1 MYFQINKKTQCKLS
15 RAKPLTFKTLIL
27 LLLFTGETAVYY
39 YFVAVVKAAV
49 CKKVTHVDLISVQH
63 ASNKQSF
70 SFYVF
75 ILQITQINL
84 DSPSILFIDTLKYQ
98 LFFLVICQI
107 LLQSLKSH
115 LDTEHFHI
123 VIFFFFHKCPFWH
136 CFCLS
141 CYHLFIATPARNLCL
156 M

>member
-1 MYFQINKKTQCKLS
+1 M
-15 RAKPLTFKTLIL
+15 TFKTLIL
-27 LLLFTGETAVYY
+27 LLLFTGETAVFY

-49 CKKVTHVDLISVQH
+49 CKKVTNVDLISVQH
-63 ASNKQSF
+63 ASNKESF
-70 SFYVF
+70 SFY

-84 DSPSILFIDTLKYQ
+84 DSPSSLFIDTLKYQ
-98 LFFLVICQI
+98 LFFLVIFQI

-115 LDTEHFHI
+115 LDIEHFHN
-123 VIFFFFHKCPFWH
+123 VIKKKCHRKNNANTWH
-136 CFCLS
+136 CF